1 VVDGALDHAALR
13 ARHHALRQP
22 LNALVLLTEALKLQS
37 VSPPADASSQ
47 SGQQG
52 FQARQAQQAR
62 LLEGIA
68 EAAQSVERLI
78 DALFTEL
85 QALAPPV
92 PADASWGATQVQPR
106 EPVAAFDGVSPATGT
121 LVGASAG
128 PQPSPSADPGAS
140 PAAGPSAWSPSIPPS
155 GSTSPPTSPPSAA
168 SLAGSAA
175 GPAAGRR
182 IVVVDDDD
190 TTRVGLAMLL
200 EALGAQTVGLGSIQ
214 ALQDWLQAG
223 PGPRPD
229 LAVIDYHLPRPGQ
242 GLEALRM
249 LRRTWP
255 MPPLRVLLI
264 TGDDRAAM
272 SNALTDGSF
281 DYLLKPVKPHELRAA
296 LQRQLG
302 V

>member
-1 VVDGALDHAALR
+1 MSAGKSSQGRVVVDGALDHAALR

-37 VSPPADASSQ
+37 LGPGS
-47 SGQQG
+47 QQG
-52 FQARQAQQAR
+52 GPTPASQPLPAQPARAAQQAR
-62 LLEGIA
+62 LLDGIA

-78 DALFTEL
+78 DALFVEL
-85 QALAPPV
+85 QAPSTQSPPSAAEAPW
-92 PADASWGATQVQPR
+92 DATQVQPR
-106 EPVAAFDGVSPATGT
+106 EPAAAADGG
-121 LVGASAG
+121 GSAG
-128 PQPSPSADPGAS
+128 GAPLEIPLDPPLDSPPGLA
-140 PAAGPSAWSPSIPPS
+140 PGPSS
-155 GSTSPPTSPPSAA
+155 
-168 SLAGSAA
+168 

-182 IVVVDDDD
+182 IVVVDDDE
-190 TTRVGLAMLL
+190 TTRVGLAMVL
-200 EALGAQTVGLGSIQ
+200 EALGAHTVGLGSIQ
-214 ALQDWLQAG
+214 ALQDWLQSG
-223 PGPRPD
+223 PGARPD

-255 MPPLRVLLI
+255 TPPLRVLLI
-264 TGDDRAAM
+264 TGDGQAAM
-272 SNALTDGSF
+272 SHALTDGSF